1 MLLLPF
7 ICAAVLLR
15 QVSWTEVA
23 ALVAVVFAF
32 AVKDPLVV
40 VVRQRL
46 VWKQPRP
53 ETQAARR
60 WLAIELPVLAVCAI
74 VLILSGP
81 WPAYLLLGAGA
92 AAFEVLTVYVNVRNR
107 QRAEWFQVVSAVALT
122 TASLVACLSVLGMIP
137 SWAWT
142 LWPLNALQATAAI
155 FVVHAR
161 LDARIA
167 LRKSEAAPTGNRRA
181 AILSLA
187 ALFLAAVLAVY
198 ARSLWIAAALL
209 VAVAGYAFEL
219 RRQRDAASLQMPLRR
234 VGLQALALAILY
246 GVLVIVGLW

>member
-7 ICAAVLLR
+7 VCAAILLR
-15 QVSWTEVA
+15 QVSWTEAVA
-23 ALVAVVFAF
+23 FVAVVFAF

-46 VWKQPRP
+46 VWKQPHP
-53 ETQAARR
+53 ETQVAQR
-60 WLAIELPVLAVCAI
+60 WLAIELPVLAVCA
-74 VLILSGP
+74 LTLLLNGP
-81 WPAYLLLGAGA
+81 WRAYVLLGSGA
-92 AAFEVLTVYVNVRNR
+92 AAFAVLAVYVNVRNR
-107 QRAEWFQVVSAVALT
+107 QRAEWFQIVSAIVLT
-122 TASLVACLSVLGMIP
+122 STSLVACLSVLRSIP
-137 SWAWT
+137 SWVWM

-167 LRKSEAAPTGNRRA
+167 LRKSEAAPAGNRRA

-187 ALFLAAVLAVY
+187 ALLLAAAFAVY
-198 ARSLWIAAALL
+198 GRRLGIAAALL
-209 VAVAGYAFEL
+209 AAVAGYAFEL
-219 RRQRDAASLQMPLRR
+219 RRQRDAASLPMPLRR
-234 VGLQALALAILY
+234 VGQQALALAILY